1 MVLAAMDPSI
11 RCLMADL
18 RFGVLIPKN
27 NETIQ
32 IQRYRAMKSWLT
44 NEVQQEK
51 PTTLKKNNPKL
62 GKVCKIN

>member
-51 PTTLKKNNPKL
+51 PTTLKKYNPKL